1 MPGFHFPFSTLFIGF
16 IEALVIWPLAAG
28 FGLVPW
34 SFDELAWSYVIDWYG
49 RVPGNLTSV
58 WPSSGIV

>member
-1 MPGFHFPFSTLFIGF
+1 MPSFICF
-16 IEALVIWPLAAG
+16 IEVLVIWPLAAG

-34 SFDELAWSYVIDWYG
+34 SFDELAWSYVIDSYG